1 MDSED
6 ETRMVTGMSIVID
19 KDDKLKVVETP
30 NLTETLKPVKDVL
43 NETPGGMQSMSTPA
57 PDLNIIPEM
66 LHKELLTS
74 KKNEIEMLKK

>member
-19 KDDKLKVVETP
+19 KDDKPKVVETQK
-30 NLTETLKPVKDVL
+30 ETA
-43 NETPGGMQSMSTPA
+43 GGMQPMSTPA

-66 LHKELLTS
+66 LHKELLMS